1 MDYENMSDY
10 EIKATVLGFHP
21 EHGEL
26 IAASEAKEAIAHFND
41 IAKAELAKANDYT
54 AELEVR
60 KEALE
65 ESLNGCTEKVLSL
78 SGKLAKANERVAEL
92 ESYNVKL
99 ANESH
104 EYQKRVK
111 ELEKERE
118 TGYEVWQAKY
128 HALKDSMSLT
138 TCYECGTRVYEL
150 SPRSRCCMCEYGRAQ
165 FNERENEQL
174 RKEQDN
180 E

>member
-26 IAASEAKEAIAHFND
+26 ITASDAKEAIAHFND

-78 SGKLAKANERVAEL
+78 SGKLAKANERVAKLECENINGNAAAEL
-92 ESYNVKL
+92 LIWWAKKLSNAPNEDLKEVIRIGYKRIVNL
-99 ANESH
+99 ANLIGE
-104 EYQKRVK
+104 
-111 ELEKERE
+111 
-118 TGYEVWQAKY
+118 
-128 HALKDSMSLT
+128 
-138 TCYECGTRVYEL
+138 
-150 SPRSRCCMCEYGRAQ
+150 
-165 FNERENEQL
+165 EQL
-174 RKEQDN
+174 RKEQEN
-180 E
+180 G